1 VSAPVRDSAGRIV
14 TDRLRLRQWVEAD
27 LEPFAAMG
35 KDPRVMAYFPTLL
48 TRAESDA
55 QAMRQHQSIA
65 TTGIGFWAVETLA
78 TGRFIGFTGI
88 KPVTMPGP
96 IEGETEIG
104 WRLACEH
111 WGMGY
116 AREAAAAALHIG
128 FVERGLA
135 SVVAMTVVGNT
146 ASWGLMERLG
156 MVRRPDLDF
165 DHPDLP
171 DGHRLRPHIVY
182 SIAAP

>member
-1 VSAPVRDSAGRIV
+1 MTAVRDSTGRIV
-14 TDRLRLRQWVEAD
+14 TERLRLRQWTEAD
-27 LEPFAAMG
+27 LAPFAAMG

-55 QAMRQHQSIA
+55 HAARAHQTIA

-88 KPVTMPGP
+88 KPVTLASPVA
-96 IEGETEIG
+96 GETEIG
-104 WRLACEH
+104 WRLARDA

-116 AREAAAAALHIG
+116 AREAAAAALHIA
-128 FVERGLA
+128 FERGLA
-135 SVVAMTVVGNT
+135 SVVAMTVADNT
-146 ASWGLMERLG
+146 ASWGLMERIG
-156 MVRRPDLDF
+156 MARRRDLDF

-182 SIAAP
+182 AIAAP